1 MHDKIKQL
9 KIVLIGT
16 AVLIAIASLMVS
28 QTLVEDLSEKE
39 RQNMEVWSEAMRAL
53 SHADETTDLSLVLR
67 VINGNDYIPVVV
79 MNENQEVL
87 DYRNIEIEAS
97 SMNDSLEFVQR
108 YARDLAKRG
117 NLIHIS
123 ASSEVEG
130 GGSMQLYV
138 VYDESLMLQRLT
150 HYPYI
155 QLGVIGLFV
164 VMAIFA
170 LLASKRAEQEK
181 VWVGLSRETAHQ
193 LGTPIS
199 SLMAWNAILQ
209 EAYKDDP
216 LILEMNTDIQRLQL
230 IAERF
235 SKIGSKPEVK
245 EEDLCEVIN
254 RVVGYIGK
262 RVSDKVR
269 ISCSYPDLVVKVP
282 ISASLFEWVIENLC
296 KNAIDAMQGVG
307 EINIYVYR
315 HADMLKIEITDT
327 GMGIPKDKFKTI
339 FQPGYTTKKRGWGL
353 GLSLAKR
360 IVEDYHKGRIY
371 VKCSSRKGTTFV
383 IEIKLRQC

>member
-164 VMAIFA
+164 VMAIF
-170 LLASKRAEQEK
+170 
-181 VWVGLSRETAHQ
+181 
-193 LGTPIS
+193 
-199 SLMAWNAILQ
+199 
-209 EAYKDDP
+209 
-216 LILEMNTDIQRLQL
+216 
-230 IAERF
+230 
-235 SKIGSKPEVK
+235 
-245 EEDLCEVIN
+245 
-254 RVVGYIGK
+254 
-262 RVSDKVR
+262 
-269 ISCSYPDLVVKVP
+269 VP
-282 ISASLFEWVIENLC
+282 SIWA
-296 KNAIDAMQGVG
+296 
-307 EINIYVYR
+307 
-315 HADMLKIEITDT
+315 
-327 GMGIPKDKFKTI
+327 
-339 FQPGYTTKKRGWGL
+339 
-353 GLSLAKR
+353 
-360 IVEDYHKGRIY
+360 
-371 VKCSSRKGTTFV
+371 
-383 IEIKLRQC
+383 

>member
-28 QTLVEDLSEKE
+28 QTLVDDLSEKE

-53 SHADETTDLSLVLR
+53 SDADETTDLSLVLR

-235 SKIGSKPEVK
+235 SKIGSKP
-245 EEDLCEVIN
+245 
-254 RVVGYIGK
+254 
-262 RVSDKVR
+262 
-269 ISCSYPDLVVKVP
+269 
-282 ISASLFEWVIENLC
+282 
-296 KNAIDAMQGVG
+296 
-307 EINIYVYR
+307 
-315 HADMLKIEITDT
+315 
-327 GMGIPKDKFKTI
+327 
-339 FQPGYTTKKRGWGL
+339 
-353 GLSLAKR
+353 
-360 IVEDYHKGRIY
+360 
-371 VKCSSRKGTTFV
+371 
-383 IEIKLRQC
+383 